1 MEFGC
6 LVIGTFSHP
15 WKRTRNF
22 GHVHCG
28 WSTPVMVSCLLPS
41 GKHTKNYGK
50 SPFSMGKPPINGPFS
65 MAMLNY
71 QRVTQVLSFIN
82 PSLKLEWALHQLRK
96 RTGAPTVMIRFWG
109 TNFSSYTSYD
119 CGYHLGT
126 RVLTHNHVCLTNLA
140 NFTLFC
146 TNNENHDLWTHNHV
160 CPSIA
165 CYFFQLHII
174 SCPILAHAI
183 DDLWYPLII

>member
-1 MEFGC
+1 MFDHWRVNRVNRIDTWARKLGHIEPTDGHGIWLFGDRYRFPS
-6 LVIGTFSHP
+6 LQ
-15 WKRTRNF
+15 KDRNF

-82 PSLKLEWALHQLRK
+82 PSLKLEWTLHQLRK
-96 RTGAPTVMIRFWG
+96 RTGAPTVMIIFWG

-126 RVLTHNHVCLTNLA
+126 RVLTHNHVCSTNLA
-140 NFTLFC
+140 NF
-146 TNNENHDLWTHNHV
+146 N
-160 CPSIA
+160 
-165 CYFFQLHII
+165 QL
-174 SCPILAHAI
+174 S
-183 DDLWYPLII
+183 